1 MSADRQAELSPL
13 RTFAEMWTVYR
24 SHWRFLVPAA
34 VVVLLPQSIA
44 DGVLEG
50 FHVEHVRNLIDVAT
64 IGVALLTAMVNLMG
78 QAVYSGLTAA
88 AVVDWRAG
96 QPLPATWA
104 LIRSLPLGRLVV
116 LDVVVTVGAAVGFLL
131 LVVPGLIFLT
141 YLAAS
146 APLMKLEHLGVRAAI
161 SRSIELV
168 WGRARR
174 VFVIVAGVIAVTEL
188 AVQAIS
194 APFSGAAV
202 LVAVNLAG
210 EALLQPFEGLAV
222 ALVAIHLLEL
232 HGEAP
237 APAAMARALTGARE
251 NASG

>member
-1 MSADRQAELSPL
+1 MKAEREAKLSP
-13 RTFAEMWTVYR
+13 RGTFREMWRVYR

-34 VVVLLPQSIA
+34 VVILLPQSIV

-50 FHVEHVRNLIDVAT
+50 FHVEHIRNLVDVAT

-96 QPLPATWA
+96 QPLPATWG

-116 LDVVVTVGAAVGFLL
+116 LDVVVTLGAAVGLVL
-131 LVVPGLIFLT
+131 LVIPGLIFLT
-141 YLAAS
+141 YVAPS

-168 WGRARR
+168 WGQARR
-174 VFVIVAGVIAVTEL
+174 VFVIMLGAIALTEL
-188 AVQAIS
+188 AVQAIA
-194 APFSGAAV
+194 APFNGAAV

-210 EALLQPFEGLAV
+210 EAIFQPFEGLAV
-222 ALVAIHLLEL
+222 ALVAIHLLEA
-232 HGEAP
+232 HGEAQ
-237 APAAMARALTGARE
+237 APAVMASALAGE
-251 NASG
+251 DQKGPG